1 MRSRQTQIYS
11 RSRKRLF
18 IIVIGLAAFAGLA
31 SASQAQRQ
39 TTLRKIEIIGLQRL
53 SPDQVIQ
60 STGLQL
66 GQQIDAGIID
76 AASDKL
82 MKTGLFSS
90 VSYRVQNADNEST
103 VVFAVA
109 ENPPG
114 ARNPSA
120 PLGQISWMGNQALSN
135 AELSAA
141 FGLQPGEPGSRA
153 KIDQGL
159 EAVRKAYARK
169 GYVAASILEVKSVD
183 VPTGRTNYRFTV
195 NEGAQYRMGTL
206 IITGLTPADRQQ
218 LKSKWTLATGVI
230 FDDSY
235 LDEFKQNT
243 VRPFV
248 AAMTNR
254 TRTRAKYDFETRPD
268 LRKQTVDV
276 VINFR

>member
-1 MRSRQTQIYS
+1 MRRRSDQVRQSSLT
-11 RSRKRLF
+11 RLF
-18 IIVIGLAAFAGLA
+18 IAVVGVAVFVSFPSLT
-31 SASQAQRQ
+31 QAQAQ
-39 TTLRKIEIIGLQRL
+39 TTLRKIEILGLQRL

-66 GQQIDAGIID
+66 GQQIDAGMLD
-76 AASDKL
+76 AVSDKL
-82 MKTGLFSS
+82 MKTGLFRT
-90 VSYRVQNADNEST
+90 VSYRVRTAESEST
-103 VVFAVA
+103 VVFEVA

-114 ARNPSA
+114 GQTPSA
-120 PLGQISWMGNQALSN
+120 PLGQVNWMGNQALSS

-141 FGLQPGEPGSRA
+141 FGLQSGGPGGRA

-169 GYVAASILEVKSVD
+169 GYLAASIFEVKSVD

-195 NEGAQYRMGTL
+195 REGAQYRMGTL
-206 IITGLTPADRQQ
+206 IITGLAPADRQQ

-254 TRTRAKYDFETRPD
+254 AGTRAKYDFETRPNV
-268 LRKQTVDV
+268 RKQTVDV